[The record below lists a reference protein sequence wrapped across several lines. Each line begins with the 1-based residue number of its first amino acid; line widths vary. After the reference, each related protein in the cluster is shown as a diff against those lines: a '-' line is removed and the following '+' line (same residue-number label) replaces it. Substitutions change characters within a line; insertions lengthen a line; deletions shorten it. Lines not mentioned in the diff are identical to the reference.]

1 MSALQYT
8 DLWPL
13 IQADILGVLA
23 ADEFIGARPGVL
35 LEPGDIDSVINT
47 KLAKTVGAGSD
58 GKLGVGYLVLP
69 IERAEDE
76 DISNPFGPLKL
87 TLTIQFVEN
96 VTINNSATGT
106 GVPIRIYAAR
116 AQKILKLYTPV
127 GLTQNFVSQSPVISY
142 FTDDKNKALRVGMIE
157 FTAREAD
164 SVPLQRLNRP
174 QLTVAGSAY
183 PYTVT
188 VVQSQAD
195 SIYYTTD
202 GSHPYAGN
210 PQAKLYSAPVTVTEA
225 CLFRARAFGVDGD
238 FNTIASDTAAQNFT
252 A

>member
-1 MSALQYT
+1 MQSRVYKIGASKINYT
-8 DLWPL
+8 DDDVERNTN
-13 IQADILGVLA
+13 AYYRNEYEVD
-23 ADEFIGARPGVL
+23 AR
-35 LEPGDIDSVINT
+35 
-47 KLAKTVGAGSD
+47 
-58 GKLGVGYLVLP
+58 
-69 IERAEDE
+69 
-76 DISNPFGPLKL
+76 
-87 TLTIQFVEN
+87 QFE
-96 VTINNSATGT
+96 
-106 GVPIRIYAAR
+106 RIYAA
-116 AQKILKLYTPV
+116 KFYKY
-127 GLTQNFVSQSPVISY
+127 
-142 FTDDKNKALRVGMIE
+142 
-157 FTAREAD
+157 
-164 SVPLQRLNRP
+164 
-174 QLTVAGSAY
+174 TVAGSAY